1 MAKRT
6 KEKSG
11 ARIIAHLD
19 MDAFFASVE
28 ERYTPR
34 FRGLPIAVG
43 SEPKDGKGRGVV
55 STANYKARE
64 YGIHSAL
71 PVTKAWQIS
80 QEMKAQG
87 KPEVIFLPVDF
98 ELYNKSSA
106 NIFKIIQKH
115 SPLVEPASID
125 EFYFDLSFVGSFKKA
140 EGICKK
146 IKKDIRE
153 EEKITCSIGIGPNK
167 LISKIAAGFKKPDGL
182 FIVPGSRISAPNHAK
197 RGLVSAKRA
206 EISLPG
212 VRHYG
217 SIESFL
223 DPLPIRKIPGI
234 GPKTEELLQK
244 LNVKI
249 VKDIKKFSKEELK
262 NILGKWGE
270 DLYLKSRGID
280 DSQIVIDREVK
291 SIGEQTT
298 FENDTLSALF
308 IGDALFKMCEG
319 VFKSFIASGFERCKT
334 IAITV
339 RFTGFETKTSAKTI
353 KDGLGAD
360 DLNKFK
366 TEALKL
372 ILPYLDKRK
381 NPQLKPIRLIG
392 VRMEKF
398 GDNLPKTRQ
407 GKLKI

>member
-106 NIFKIIQKH
+106 NIFRIIQKY
-115 SPLVEPASID
+115 SLLVEPASID
-125 EFYFDLSFVGSFKKA
+125 EFYFDLSFAGSFKKA
-140 EGICKK
+140 ENICKK
-146 IKKDIRE
+146 IKEEIRE

-182 FIVPGSRISAPNHAK
+182 FVVRESE
-197 RGLVSAKRA
+197 A
-206 EISLPG
+206 E
-212 VRHYG
+212 
-217 SIESFL
+217 EFL
-223 DPLPIRKIPGI
+223 QEMSIRKIPGI